1 VHVELFM
8 PLFLQ
13 LISKQVGVG
22 PLIKLLALLLWQ
34 TVRATGN
41 SIGMACRSACMC
53 LDASQHSRADAQELG
68 SEVHKLASQVKSHTY
83 AGRKDDLVRTPVC
96 TLITILE
103 LWAWLVNRLT
113 R

>member
-1 VHVELFM
+1 MAVWTLVTRPSDLALAARPEENVAQVHVELFM

-13 LISKQVGVG
+13 LISKQAGVG

-53 LDASQHSRADAQELG
+53 G
-68 SEVHKLASQVKSHTY
+68 
-83 AGRKDDLVRTPVC
+83 C
-96 TLITILE
+96 
-103 LWAWLVNRLT
+103 
-113 R
+113 